1 MEEIQYDRFGFL
13 GMPTT
18 LPDRIPAKPAADVAR
33 ILDHA
38 KVPNV
43 LWGWLA
49 VGLVGLDHR
58 FPQVDF
64 VVPDDKIEAAKE
76 ALIAGGFTL
85 CIDQDC
91 AEQKEDRVAPDSV
104 DLHGPL
110 GLNEMNTLGARNRFH
125 PIADIHFHL
134 EPSKYE
140 YYNVLSLFIQS
151 KTLWSGWWPDLV
163 LTDACTDAKCP
174 DTERF
179 PADHPHFMLSSDID
193 LYKCEDGSG
202 PWAEELYAV
211 KTLKPSLLVEAL
223 IYLFCRDWGHIKSVD
238 EGWQDMILLGL
249 VRVKRDDQA
258 RFIEKDLNPVLQP
271 LWNNLNCRTRKPE
284 GVNKWDIIREFRQS
298 LIDNN
303 RMPPL
308 PPIDLTYR

>member
-1 MEEIQYDRFGFL
+1 MAEYDQFGMFGL
-13 GMPTT
+13 PTT
-18 LPDRIPAKPAADVAR
+18 PRDRIPPKPAADAAR

-64 VVPDDKIEAAKE
+64 VVPDDKIETAKK

-85 CIDQDC
+85 CIDHDC
-91 AEQKEDRVAPDSV
+91 AELREDRYSV
-104 DLHGPL
+104 DRDGQFSREDMDDR
-110 GLNEMNTLGARNRFH
+110 GQRNRFH
-125 PIADIHFHL
+125 PIADIHFHV

-151 KTLWSGWWPDLV
+151 KTLWSGWWPDLA
-163 LTDACTDAKCP
+163 LTDACTNADCP
-174 DTERF
+174 DTEWRF

-211 KTLKPSLLVEAL
+211 KTLRPCLLVEAM
-223 IYLFCRDWGHIKSVD
+223 IYLWCRDWGHTKALD
-238 EGWQDMILLGL
+238 QGWQDMVLFGL
-249 VRVKRDDQA
+249 VRVKRDAQA
-258 RFIEKDLNPVLQP
+258 RFIERGLNPVLKP
-271 LWNNLNCRTRKPE
+271 LWDNLNARVPTPAGE
-284 GVNKWDIIREFRQS
+284 DSWALMWEFRQS

-308 PPIDLTYR
+308 PPIDLTYV